1 MFFKSKPIGV
11 NAFFCNTHGSL
22 NPLSL
27 GPVFTDV
34 PPVKGSHV
42 GLGQSLGHQ
51 VLQVSLVVSSHFD
64 IQATYSNLI
73 QNWSNWFD
81 ITFTIPSDDYHS
93 HHSSVDH
100 QNNKNPPILSSNKSK
115 VCRHWGKCR
124 TLIISSFMMTS
135 PGRSPPTSLYTRV
148 ATFVVRPVA
157 TSFVLPQKAPQQLGF
172 FKVFWKIW
180 FRFLRND
187 FFPFS

>member
-1 MFFKSKPIGV
+1 MPRKHPMTFPGIQKNRFDKSNHTSPTLTLFTKDVKSTIHIPYQISKQRRFQGNPTLTMFFKSKPIGV

-64 IQATYSNLI
+64 IQTTYSNLI
-73 QNWSNWFD
+73 QN
-81 ITFTIPSDDYHS
+81 
-93 HHSSVDH
+93 
-100 QNNKNPPILSSNKSK
+100 
-115 VCRHWGKCR
+115 
-124 TLIISSFMMTS
+124 
-135 PGRSPPTSLYTRV
+135 
-148 ATFVVRPVA
+148 
-157 TSFVLPQKAPQQLGF
+157 
-172 FKVFWKIW
+172 
-180 FRFLRND
+180 
-187 FFPFS
+187 